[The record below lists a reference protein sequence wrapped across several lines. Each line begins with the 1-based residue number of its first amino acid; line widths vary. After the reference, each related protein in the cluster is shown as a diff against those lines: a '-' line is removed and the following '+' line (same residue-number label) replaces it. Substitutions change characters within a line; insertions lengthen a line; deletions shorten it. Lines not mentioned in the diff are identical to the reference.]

1 MIKMSR
7 PKTPKTMI
15 DTIILSIPREKVIL
29 GPVANGG
36 KTWDLQARTGAYDKY
51 VHNATAA
58 DEKTGLYFPRLTGYR
73 RRFEGSTIRI
83 EFSAPKLIYGNNL
96 DELEASQFNDVVAAL
111 KDRMDRM
118 SAYVSVRDLSNATV
132 TAVHYSRNIDLRNG
146 YTAQYVIS
154 ELGKIDLNKR
164 FDLARERYQND
175 GQSLHAH
182 TFAHAF
188 VVYDKIA
195 DLVRGRKAVDRDQ
208 TKKQLAL
215 FPSLEKRKEIVRFE
229 VRLSQKKKMNAV
241 FDTLGLGQNPTFRDV
256 FSEERSVKVMTHYWN
271 TMIEGNSVL
280 LFAHAL
286 TPKDLLRQV
295 ILSRKKTKPNHA
307 LYLTGLIITARDG
320 KGMRELRS
328 AFGRKMNSRTWY
340 RLVADLKR
348 VAADL
353 GAIKPRDW
361 YDQVKSSIVQY
372 QPFRIQNRAKNKP
385 NKDLRNTLSGP

>member
-1 MIKMSR
+1 
-7 PKTPKTMI
+7 MI

-29 GPVANGG
+29 GPVASGG

-73 RRFEGSTIRI
+73 RKFEGSTIRI

-96 DELEASQFNDVVAAL
+96 DELEASQFNEVVAAL
-111 KDRMDRM
+111 KDRMDKM
-118 SAYVSVRDLSNATV
+118 AAYVSVRDLVDAKV

-175 GQSLHAH
+175 GQSLHAYS
-182 TFAHAF
+182 FAHAF

-195 DLVRGRKAVDRDQ
+195 DLVRGRKAIDRAQ
-208 TKKQLAL
+208 TKKQLAF

-241 FDTLGLGQNPTFRDV
+241 FEGLGFGQNPTFRDV
-256 FSEERSVKVMTHYWN
+256 FSEERSVKVLTHYWN
-271 TMIEGNSVL
+271 TMIEGNSML

-286 TPKDLLRQV
+286 TPKDLLRQI
-295 ILSRKKTKPNHA
+295 ILTQKKIKPNHA
-307 LYLTGLIITARDG
+307 LYLTGLIVAARDG

-328 AFGRKMNSRTWY
+328 AFGRKINGRTWY
-340 RLVADLKR
+340 RLVADLKD
-348 VAADL
+348 AASDIR
-353 GAIKPRDW
+353 AIKPRDW
-361 YDQVKSSIVQY
+361 YDQVKSAISKY
-372 QPFRIQNRAKNKP
+372 EPFRIQHRGKNKP
-385 NKDLRNTLSGP
+385 NDNLQSTSSGP